1 MATRISALTVESL
14 QVALAEA
21 KARWHADDT
30 SLTRLP
36 EDQQRLRLGLIAD
49 ENRLA
54 HLRAQPR
61 PDLAD
66 VIAAAVDPRRIDGV
80 ARQAA
85 ARAVEGL
92 ATARMQSVER
102 PWAAGRLFWPVFRV
116 DWRDRSG
123 LNAITPVRNQG
134 ACCCCVAFS
143 SVASLESMVLIEH
156 NVSLDL
162 SEAELNFC
170 GGGNCVGWWI
180 DPALAYIRTH
190 GVGQE
195 GCFPYQD
202 HLMPCRTCPARDAEA
217 ITISNTSV
225 LFDLGQRKDYLALVG
240 PMIGVMTVYSD
251 LFAYGGGV
259 YHHVTGPRVGAQSV
273 EVIGYDD
280 FQGCWFGKNSWGTGW
295 GEAGFIRIAYGDCDI
310 DSGFPF
316 WGIQGTRWLS

>member
-1 MATRISALTVESL
+1 MVTRISELTVESL
-14 QVALAEA
+14 RSTLAEA
-21 KARWHADDT
+21 KARWHAEDT
-30 SLTRLP
+30 SLIGMSD
-36 EDQQRLRLGLIAD
+36 EQQRLRLGLLVD
-49 ENRLA
+49 EKRLA
-54 HLRAQPR
+54 RLRSQPK
-61 PDLAD
+61 PDLAV
-66 VIAAAVDPRRIDGV
+66 VIAAAVDPQRVDGI
-80 ARQAA
+80 AQQAA

-92 ATARMQSVER
+92 AAARMQTVER
-102 PWAAGRLFWPVFRV
+102 PWAASRLFWPVFRV
-116 DWRDRSG
+116 DWRDHFG
-123 LNAITPVRNQG
+123 LNAVTSIKDQG

-143 SVASLESMVLIEH
+143 SVATLESMVLIDH
-156 NVSLDL
+156 NASLDL
-162 SEAELNFC
+162 SEAEVNFC

-195 GCFPYQD
+195 SCFPYQD
-202 HLMPCRTCPARDAEA
+202 HLMPCQTCQARYGEA

-225 LFDLGQRKDYLALVG
+225 LFDIGQRKNYLALIG
-240 PMIGVMTVYSD
+240 PMIGVMTVYAD

-280 FQGCWFGKNSWGTGW
+280 FDGCWICKNSWGPGW

-316 WGIQGTRWLS
+316 WGMQGTRWLS